1 MGFARIIGPWQDL
14 VVAFEILLSFWTS
27 VLGLPADVVP
37 RIACEY
43 DIAQR
48 RRLTL
53 L

>member
-14 VVAFEILLSFWTS
+14 VVAFEILLFFWTS

-43 DIAQR
+43 DVAHNAP
-48 RRLTL
+48 LGY
-53 L
+53 